1 MPFVPDSSTQSVSS
15 VAYIKQSIVSTSTEL
30 DIVAGYNSNYIGSSK
45 RSEIDYN
52 LSLDP
57 TAIAKKSTFTL
68 SLGSVTAGDT
78 VEIDFTDGSA
88 SPKLKKY
95 VYTIQAG
102 DTEAEIALGLAAF
115 AATNPFIAVSANVT
129 TSPALITVKSAIPGQ
144 DYNLAVSKTG
154 TSVTLSAITTVNA
167 AVGSPAIGKIFS
179 ITVDITVSTDGY
191 IQFQPTFNSFD
202 GSASPALLSS
212 IPLAPTKHQQ
222 SLQALQAAHGF

>member
-115 AATNPFIAVSANVT
+115 AATNPFIAVSAVT
-129 TSPALITVKSAIPGQ
+129 TSPALITVKSTIPGQ

-167 AVGSPAIGKIFS
+167 SVGSPAIGKIFS

-212 IPLAPTKHQQ
+212 IPLAPNKHQQ
-222 SLQALQAAHGF
+222 SLKSLQAAHGF